1 MSQVPGPDENSGVH
15 QISHNTVVKEK
26 SITVFYPHHPYYKK
40 SLPVV
45 EIHRKGNLPGYL
57 CRVSDTVS
65 LFVPKWVTHPAAE
78 EGSTVRSS
86 PQVSFEN
93 LLKVV
98 DYLKDRD
105 TS

>member
-1 MSQVPGPDENSGVH
+1 MPEVLRKDESNQCDQV
-15 QISHNTVVKEK
+15 SHNTVVKEK
-26 SITVFYPHHPYYKK
+26 HITIFYPHHPCYKK

-45 EIHRKGNLPGYL
+45 EIHRNGKAPGYL

-65 LFVPKWVTHPAAE
+65 LFVPKWVTSAVAE
-78 EGSTVRSS
+78 EGSTVQSS

-93 LLKVV
+93 LLKVA
-98 DYLKDRD
+98 DYLEDRD